1 MLLVAQWIEKDGKI
15 TNKETKKDLCT
26 ELCEVPKYGE
36 KSYIKVVSSG
46 KVMSL
51 KDYETYEGTE
61 VILETEV
68 AESDKQ
74 LWTRSRPTSDGYFT
88 LKSAATAD
96 KDFFLVSTK
105 EGKLTN
111 GMAEGAEIPA
121 GTPKGITIYTLWNM
135 LTF

>member
-15 TNKETKKDLCT
+15 TNKETKKDLCKS
-26 ELCEVPKYGE
+26 EVCKVPKYGE

-68 AESDKQ
+68 AEADKQ
-74 LWTRSRPTSDGYFT
+74 LWIRSRPTSDGYFT

-121 GTPKGITIYTLWNM
+121 GTPKGITIYTL
-135 LTF
+135 

>member
-15 TNKETKKDLCT
+15 TNKETKKDLCKS
-26 ELCEVPKYGE
+26 EVCKVPKYGE

-68 AESDKQ
+68 AETDKQ
-74 LWTRSRPTSDGYFT
+74 LWIRSRPTSDGYFT

-96 KDFFLVSTK
+96 KDFFLVSTT

-121 GTPKGITIYTLWNM
+121 GTPKGITIYTL
-135 LTF
+135 